1 MDSHQASLSIG
12 ELSERTG
19 LAHSAIRFYESKGL
33 VKPERSGGGQR
44 RFARSDVRRLSFLL
58 ITQSLGFSLAEIREH
73 LDALPEEGR
82 PTRRDWERMAR
93 GFREQLDERIR
104 GLESL
109 RERLTSCIGC
119 GCLSLRECRIVNPED
134 AAAEKGA
141 GPRFLLGD
149 QVPSS
154 TERSRP

>member
-1 MDSHQASLSIG
+1 MDSHQVSLSIG

-19 LAHSAIRFYESKGL
+19 LAQSAIRFYESKGL
-33 VKPERSGGGQR
+33 VRPERSDGGQR
-44 RFARSDVRRLSFLL
+44 RFARADVRRLSFLL

-73 LDALPEEGR
+73 LDALPGEGP

-93 GFREQLDERIR
+93 GFREQLDERLR

-109 RERLTSCIGC
+109 RDRLTSCIGC
-119 GCLSLRECRIVNPED
+119 GCLSLRECRIVNPGD
-134 AAAEKGA
+134 AAAAKGA

-149 QVPSS
+149 EPPS
-154 TERSRP
+154 RG